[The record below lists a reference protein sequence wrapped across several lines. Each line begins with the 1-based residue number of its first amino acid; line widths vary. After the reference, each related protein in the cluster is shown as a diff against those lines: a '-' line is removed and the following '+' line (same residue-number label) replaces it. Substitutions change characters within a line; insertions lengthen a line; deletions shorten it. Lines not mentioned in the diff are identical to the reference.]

1 MKALKLAAGIFDYD
15 SFNKTYNQMKQNTK
29 VESKIGFKQF
39 LKENK
44 PADVHLVDLNFDEI
58 LSTISSADPSPENCQ
73 IIMENID
80 SIRTYHQSLSKYVQA
95 LERQLEL
102 LSYSLLWEEKKS
114 AAFYKK
120 LEQLQALEK
129 SRLSSVG
136 QV

>member
-1 MKALKLAAGIFDYD
+1 
-15 SFNKTYNQMKQNTK
+15 MKQNTK

-58 LSTISSADPSPENCQ
+58 LSTISSADPSPENCKA
-73 IIMENID
+73 IMENID
-80 SIRTYHQSLSKYVQA
+80 SIRTYYQSLSKYVQA
-95 LERQLEL
+95 LERQLER

-120 LEQLQALEK
+120 LEQAQALEK
-129 SRLSSVG
+129 ARLSSAG